1 MRQNRGNLGSLK
13 HKPRKALKM
22 KLLYVALIASTLTSP
37 VLAFDLTA
45 VTAPS
50 ATEDVGRRSGNCANR
65 PNRPEQVV
73 LPGQVIGRVGSTCGG
88 A

>member
-1 MRQNRGNLGSLK
+1 
-13 HKPRKALKM
+13 M

-50 ATEDVGRRSGNCANR
+50 ATEDFGRRANHC

-73 LPGQVIGRVGSTCGG
+73 LPGQVIGREGSTCGG
-88 A
+88 V